1 METSGKLGAFFKTHV
16 DIFLSAHARIET
28 LVSSTLIMQCP
39 AARKLIHGR
48 LSSSKFASLI
58 PFSLSFTLSLCMVP
72 NFATLVGHTL

>member
-1 METSGKLGAFFKTHV
+1 MVNWELFLKLTWTFFSVRMLGSK
-16 DIFLSAHARIET
+16 T

-48 LSSSKFASLI
+48 LSSSKFACLI